1 MVRITPEIVASSS
14 FKYRFIAMGG
24 TFDHIHRGH
33 KELLKRAF
41 DTGESV
47 FIGLTS
53 DTFAARE
60 GKKVDESFEERK
72 RNLESYLE
80 PTFPGRHYEISK
92 LEDRFGPAIFS
103 DKIDAI
109 AVSAE
114 TFPAVEAANSKR
126 RSLGL
131 PDLKTEVIP
140 MTMATDGTK
149 ISSTRIRAGE
159 IDQQGNLLRN

>member
-1 MVRITPEIVASSS
+1 VVSRY
-14 FKYRFIAMGG
+14 KYKFIAMGG

-53 DTFAARE
+53 DEFAAKE
-60 GKKVDESFEERK
+60 GKKIDEYFDDRK
-72 RNLESYLE
+72 RHLEDYLKR
-80 PTFPGRHYEISK
+80 TFPNRKYEISK
-92 LEDRFGPAIFS
+92 LKDRFGPAIFS

-114 TFPAVEAANSKR
+114 TLPAVEVANKKR
-126 RSLGL
+126 KALGL
-131 PDLKTEVIP
+131 PDLKLEVVP
-140 MTMATDGTK
+140 MTLAEDGSK
-149 ISSTRIRAGE
+149 ISSTRIREGV
-159 IDQQGNLLRN
+159 IDSEGKVLKR